1 MVAAAAEEALHLA
14 TSLAVVVGKKA
25 ADHQVEIDRAVV
37 ALLEEPL
44 GGLEEEE
51 EEEEVSSH

>member
-1 MVAAAAEEALHLA
+1 VVAAAEEEALHLA

-51 EEEEVSSH
+51 EEVSSH